1 MDTYVENEFS
11 LKWERLLE
19 DGGHSLI
26 KHKQISYS
34 MELYSIILY
43 IGFFFLMKV
52 RLRQKTLPLKFHC
65 I

>member
-43 IGFFFLMKV
+43 IGFFF
-52 RLRQKTLPLKFHC
+52 
-65 I
+65 